1 MEEIKEVL
9 KRIEELRKNM
19 NDMISASDDLLDSKI
34 IELSR
39 LLDEQLTEYNRLLKK
54 KNV

>member
-1 MEEIKEVL
+1 MEKIEEVL
-9 KRIEELRKNM
+9 MKIDELRKKM
-19 NDMISASDDLLDSKI
+19 NDMIAANDDLLDSKI

-39 LLDEQLTEYNRLLKK
+39 LLDEQLVEYHRLLKE

>member
-1 MEEIKEVL
+1 MEEINEVL
-9 KRIEELRKNM
+9 MKIEELRKKM
-19 NDMISASDDLLDSKI
+19 NDMINESDDLLDSKI

-39 LLDEQLTEYNRLLKK
+39 LLDEQLTEYHRLMKK

>member
-1 MEEIKEVL
+1 MEEINEVL
-9 KRIEELRKNM
+9 MKIEELRKKM
-19 NDMISASDDLLDSKI
+19 NDMIYESDDLLDSKI

-39 LLDEQLTEYNRLLKK
+39 LLDEQLTEYYRLLKK